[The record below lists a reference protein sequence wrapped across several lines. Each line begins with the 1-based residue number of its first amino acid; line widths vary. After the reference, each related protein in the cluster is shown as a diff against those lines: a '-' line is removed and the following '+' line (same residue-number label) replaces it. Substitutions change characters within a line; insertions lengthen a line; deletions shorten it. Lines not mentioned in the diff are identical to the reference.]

1 MGIKINRPNT
11 KIMKNNAENHDKIK
25 MDGQVVRDI
34 SEFMYLGATVRKE
47 KGGMKELKNTI
58 LKTKSTFVHVKII
71 SVEVQ

>member
-25 MDGQVVRDI
+25 MDGQVIRDI
-34 SEFMYLGATVRKE
+34 REFMFLGATVRKE
-47 KGGMKELKNTI
+47 KRGMKELKNTI

-71 SVEVQ
+71 SVAVQ